1 MALSSRPQPRGK
13 WYGVVTLLGEDIVLF
28 IGLAITSN
36 YIANM
41 FDIRLIHHASGFTFW
56 AIVILFC
63 VQIITI
69 LCSTVGHLFV
79 FGSTGGFWQCVNKVA
94 QVTNWNFWI
103 VICAF
108 LFLILSLSSGLLGF
122 GEALVWIFY
131 ALFSLGSFLLVVC
144 PDPGTEKMI
153 HDPFWGSASE
163 VQKGAYRN
171 VEGKQMLVPYRGSIK
186 DTLREMQEDLQSSI
200 SYAGGKDLSA
210 IRVVDYVI
218 VKSSIFD
225 GDK

>member
-1 MALSSRPQPRGK
+1 MKDEVQAPQEETPNTYWRWLVESWRYPLGHNLGEK

-41 FDIRLIHHASGFTFW
+41 FDITLIHHASGFTFW

-69 LCSTVGHLFV
+69 LCSMVGYLFV
-79 FGSTGGFWQCVNKVA
+79 FGSIGGFWQYVNKVA
-94 QVTNWNFWI
+94 QVTNWNFCI

-108 LFLILSLSSGLLGF
+108 FFLILSLSSGLLGF

-153 HDPFWGSASE
+153 YDPFWGAIIYLVMIVVIYAIIWGLAFSIMSNL
-163 VQKGAYRN
+163 QKY
-171 VEGKQMLVPYRGSIK
+171 
-186 DTLREMQEDLQSSI
+186 
-200 SYAGGKDLSA
+200 
-210 IRVVDYVI
+210 
-218 VKSSIFD
+218 
-225 GDK
+225 

>member
-1 MALSSRPQPRGK
+1 MKDEVQAPQEKTHNTYWRWLVESWRYPLGHNLGEK

-69 LCSTVGHLFV
+69 LCSMFGHLFV
-79 FGSTGGFWQCVNKVA
+79 FGSTGGFWQYVNKVA

-103 VICAF
+103 LICAF
-108 LFLILSLSSGLLGF
+108 FFLILSLSSGLLGF
-122 GEALVWIFY
+122 GEALV
-131 ALFSLGSFLLVVC
+131 
-144 PDPGTEKMI
+144 
-153 HDPFWGSASE
+153 
-163 VQKGAYRN
+163 
-171 VEGKQMLVPYRGSIK
+171 
-186 DTLREMQEDLQSSI
+186 
-200 SYAGGKDLSA
+200 
-210 IRVVDYVI
+210 
-218 VKSSIFD
+218 
-225 GDK
+225 

>member
-1 MALSSRPQPRGK
+1 MKDEVQAPQEETPNTYWRWLVESWRYPLGHNLGEK

-41 FDIRLIHHASGFTFW
+41 FDITLIHHASGFTFW

-69 LCSTVGHLFV
+69 LCSMVGHLFV
-79 FGSTGGFWQCVNKVA
+79 FGS
-94 QVTNWNFWI
+94 NWNFWI

-108 LFLILSLSSGLLGF
+108 FFLILSLSSGLLGF

-153 HDPFWGSASE
+153 HDPFWGA
-163 VQKGAYRN
+163 VIY
-171 VEGKQMLVPYRGSIK
+171 LVMIVVIYAIIWGLAFSIMIN
-186 DTLREMQEDLQSSI
+186 L
-200 SYAGGKDLSA
+200 
-210 IRVVDYVI
+210 
-218 VKSSIFD
+218 
-225 GDK
+225 